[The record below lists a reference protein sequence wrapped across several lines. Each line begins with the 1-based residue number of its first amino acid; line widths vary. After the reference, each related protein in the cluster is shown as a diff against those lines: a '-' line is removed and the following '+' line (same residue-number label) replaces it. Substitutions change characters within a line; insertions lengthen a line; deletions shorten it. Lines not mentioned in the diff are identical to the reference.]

1 VIWVWHTYPILNS
14 NHMSKQAHNRSR
26 LNIAAGLCIA
36 IGLII
41 GILIKR
47 VHIGLMIG
55 LGLGLLG
62 GGLLRRR

>member
-1 VIWVWHTYPILNS
+1 
-14 NHMSKQAHNRSR
+14 MGKQAPDRSR

-41 GILIKR
+41 GIMIKR
-47 VHIGLMIG
+47 VQVGLLIG

-62 GGLLRRR
+62 GSLLKRR

>member
-1 VIWVWHTYPILNS
+1 
-14 NHMSKQAHNRSR
+14 MGKQADNHSR
-26 LNIAAGLCIA
+26 RNIAAGLCIA

>member
-1 VIWVWHTYPILNS
+1 
-14 NHMSKQAHNRSR
+14 MSKQQPKRDR

-41 GILIKR
+41 GIAIKR
-47 VHIGLMIG
+47 VQIGLLIG

-62 GGLLRRR
+62 GSLIRRR

>member
-1 VIWVWHTYPILNS
+1 MPSRHTVQIKCMN
-14 NHMSKQAHNRSR
+14 KQEQNRPR

-36 IGLII
+36 VGLII

-47 VHIGLMIG
+47 VQVGLLIG

-62 GGLLRRR
+62 GMLIRRR